1 MRPIVLFDMDGTLTP
16 VRQKIEPSMILSL
29 LKLSM
34 IADIGIVTGSG
45 HDYLSEQC
53 DALINHK
60 SAGLK
65 KSITLFPCN
74 GTQKLKYDPKKK
86 DWNLVSSAK
95 MIDELGKASFDRLIK
110 VLLELQLEVASKEE
124 YSMIPLTGN
133 FISYRGSMINWCP
146 MGRDASPTDR
156 KDFEKADKKFN
167 LRKGLVEKLELKI
180 EKSNVRGIVSALG
193 GNTSVDIYPT
203 GWDKTYSLS
212 HIDTDDVWFV
222 GDRCLPGENDFSLYQ
237 KLKPDRRS
245 FRTHSTQQTM
255 SIIED
260 IIVLLK

>member
-1 MRPIVLFDMDGTLTP
+1 MRPTVLFDMDGTLTP

-45 HDYLSEQC
+45 QDYLREQC
-53 DALINHK
+53 DDLINHK
-60 SAGLK
+60 STGLK

-74 GTQKLKYDPKKK
+74 GTQKLSYNVKKK
-86 DWNLVSSAK
+86 DWNLDASAK
-95 MIDELGKASFDRLIK
+95 MIDAMGKGLFDRLIK
-110 VLLELQLEVASKEE
+110 VLLELQLEVASKEK

-146 MGRDASPTDR
+146 MGRDASPSDR
-156 KDFEKADKKFN
+156 QIFEKVDKKFN
-167 LRKGLVEKLELKI
+167 LRKDLVTKLEIKI
-180 EKSNVRGIVSALG
+180 RQANIRGIVSALG
-193 GNTSVDIYPT
+193 GNTSVDIYPE
-203 GWDKTYSLS
+203 GWDKTYSLK
-212 HIDTDDVWFV
+212 HVKTDDVWFV

-245 FRTHSTQQTM
+245 FRTASTQETM

-260 IIVLLK
+260 IISLLK